1 MSYINVSIAVMM
13 NAIFKSVKEPLEFN
27 GTYFEKMTVLWP
39 DNVDLFEIIGCWLES
54 LDYARILLYLG
65 TPSPKGIV
73 RYFKSY
79 EYDAIS
85 AMRLFL

>member
-39 DNVDLFEIIGCWLES
+39 DNVDLFEIIGC
-54 LDYARILLYLG
+54 
-65 TPSPKGIV
+65 
-73 RYFKSY
+73 
-79 EYDAIS
+79 
-85 AMRLFL
+85 